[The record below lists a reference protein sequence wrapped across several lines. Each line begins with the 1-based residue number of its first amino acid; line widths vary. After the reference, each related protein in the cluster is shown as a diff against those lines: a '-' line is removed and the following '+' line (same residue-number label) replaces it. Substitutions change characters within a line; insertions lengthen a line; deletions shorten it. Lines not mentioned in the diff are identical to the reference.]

1 MSVLKNDQG
10 VIYANTSTMMVA
22 EAISIMG
29 NPLKQQGI
37 SIKGSES
44 MFEHFNWDR
53 QIEIFENLL
62 NGLTL
67 N

>member
-1 MSVLKNDQG
+1 
-10 VIYANTSTMMVA
+10 MMVA
-22 EAISIMG
+22 EAIDIAR
-29 NPLKQQGI
+29 NPLIQQEF
-37 SIKGSES
+37 SIKGSKS